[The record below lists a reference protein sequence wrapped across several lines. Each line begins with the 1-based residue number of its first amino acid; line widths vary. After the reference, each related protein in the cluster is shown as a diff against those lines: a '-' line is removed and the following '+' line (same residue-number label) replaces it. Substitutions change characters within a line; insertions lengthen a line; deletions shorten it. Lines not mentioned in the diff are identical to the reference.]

1 MLSFFPRTLLRFMA
15 GAMIGFALLC
25 PTLWGEPPS
34 SGPKVLTSLW
44 RKHVHAQLTGL
55 DLTSDGQTVAFTT
68 APASLASDGD
78 SRLHV
83 YDLTGRE
90 LWTAMRGLKILGVSL
105 SDDGQHVAIGTMD
118 FSIALFTRDGKLLW
132 ERQSVGLPYITPQG
146 KSVVTLNSGI
156 TGPLNTLLE
165 VFHRDGQKVWSL
177 RRKGRV
183 WRSTVSDQ
191 SDLLMGLWNGEIL
204 LIDRQHRIAWQQALP
219 QEIMALAMS
228 PEDAEYFAVGA
239 GVVDPVVHLYQ
250 RKGRLVWQRKLP
262 LGVTEL
268 SLARQGEFLLSYG
281 NTIHGQHLALYRR
294 TGELEWTYH
303 LDTPATESSKAVIV
317 PDYPL
322 IIAGIERDQR
332 YYVQGFALTGH
343 PLWVAPVPE
352 PIFDF
357 RVSRDGRYLAAA
369 TDTTLYFFDTRQI
382 ESQKAEVHR

>member
-1 MLSFFPRTLLRFMA
+1 MLSILPRTLLRFFA
-15 GAMIGFALLC
+15 GAMVEFALLC
-25 PTLWGEPPS
+25 PALWGEPPS
-34 SGPKVLTSLW
+34 SSPNVLTSRW
-44 RKHVHAQLTGL
+44 QKHVHAQLTGL
-55 DLTSDGQTVAFTT
+55 DLTRDGQTVAFTT
-68 APASLASDGD
+68 APLASDGD

-83 YDLTGRE
+83 LDLMGRE
-90 LWTAMRGLKILGVSL
+90 QWMASRELKILGVSL
-105 SDDGQHVAIGTMD
+105 SDDGQYVAIGTMD

-156 TGPLNTLLE
+156 TGPINTLLE

-191 SDLLMGLWNGEIL
+191 SDLLMGLWNSEVL
-204 LIDRQHRIAWQQALP
+204 FIDRQHRIAWQQMLP
-219 QEIMALAMS
+219 QEIMALAIS
-228 PEDAEYFAVGA
+228 PGDADYFAVAA
-239 GVVDPVVHLYQ
+239 GVLNPVLHLYE
-250 RKGRLVWQRKLP
+250 RTGRLMWQRKLP

-281 NTIHGQHLALYRR
+281 NTIHGQYLALFNR
-294 TGELEWTYH
+294 TGEVEWTYH

-317 PDYPL
+317 PNYPL
-322 IIAGIERDQR
+322 IIAAIERDQR
-332 YYVQGFALTGH
+332 YYLQGFALTGS

-357 RVSRDGRYLAAA
+357 RVSHDGRYVAAA
-369 TDTTLYFFDTRQI
+369 TDTALYFFDTQPVD
-382 ESQKAEVHR
+382 SQKAEIPQ